1 MSKRREMIAGVPLG
15 GAVYIGS
22 DRTDVRKMKECET
35 HCQVSPLRTELEDPK
50 TPVLTKVIDL
60 IRRVIVRSEA
70 VLDGRVRILR
80 TEVDNVLRV
89 EFQRLEI

>member
-1 MSKRREMIAGVPLG
+1 MIAGVPLG

-22 DRTDVRKMKECET
+22 DRTDVRGVKECET
-35 HCQVSPLRTELEDPK
+35 HYQVSPLRTELEDPK

-60 IRRVIVRSEA
+60 IPRVIVRSKA
-70 VLDGRVRILR
+70 VLDGRARILR